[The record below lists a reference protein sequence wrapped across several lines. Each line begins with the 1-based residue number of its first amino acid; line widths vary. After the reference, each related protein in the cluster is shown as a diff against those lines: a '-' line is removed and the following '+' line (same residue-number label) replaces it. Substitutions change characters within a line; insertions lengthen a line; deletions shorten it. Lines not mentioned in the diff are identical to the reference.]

1 MSRTPLFHRFSRTI
15 RIAWLA
21 ERHKISTDEALERV
35 ADSLERVAEAGDQ
48 VDRRRSRRE
57 FLGGAAR
64 VAAAGALASVAGPL
78 ERAYAKPGGGIGGNR
93 SIAIVGAGMAGLA
106 CADRLREAGILA
118 TVYEAA
124 AERVGGRV
132 RSLPGVFPGRTIELG
147 GELIDFWHATILK
160 YVHRFGLTRI
170 GLFDTAGDVLY
181 RIDGV
186 TYPESAIIEA
196 FRDVVLRMKK
206 DMRSV
211 TSDISARNFDPA
223 PNSADRRLDNTNL
236 QAYLEQLDAA
246 DVLIKAIQSVFGG
259 EYGQEIHLQSCLN
272 FILFAK
278 LTRSR
283 SRIVYFGAN
292 NAERYAIAEGNEAL
306 ATGLRDDLVATG
318 GAVQGGMSLTA
329 LSKAADGRFVLTF
342 GTTTR
347 SHDAVVL
354 AIPATVI
361 RARVALDISL
371 GIAPATRAAIAGL
384 QYGDNTKTMFQFG
397 SNLPFAVL
405 GGDGT
410 AYATDPALPNVQV
423 AFPSKT
429 GAPGANPTMPV
440 VVDYGFGERGRRLP
454 IVDPDG
460 TGFLGGYDEIFPG
473 AAAAVVPLL
482 DGTSFAR
489 AHWPSDPNALG
500 SYTCNQPGYFTTM
513 EGWLGEPAGNLAF
526 AGEHTDSF
534 HNFQGFIEGAAQS
547 GTRAAEYLLDRIRNG
562 LL

>member
-1 MSRTPLFHRFSRTI
+1 MSRSPLFHRFSRTI
-15 RIAWLA
+15 RIAWFA
-21 ERHKISTDEALERV
+21 ERNKISTGEALERV
-35 ADSLERVAEAGDQ
+35 AEVQGNAA
-48 VDRRRSRRE
+48 RRRSRRE
-57 FLGGAAR
+57 FLGEVASLAAS
-64 VAAAGALASVAGPL
+64 GALASVAGPL
-78 ERAYAKPGGGIGGNR
+78 GRAHAAPAGGGGGGSGVSR
-93 SIAIVGAGMAGLA
+93 SIAIVGAGLAGLA
-106 CADRLREAGILA
+106 CADQLRAAGVLA

-124 AERVGGRV
+124 TNRVGGRV

-147 GELIDFWHATILK
+147 GEFIDYWHSTILK
-160 YVHRFGLTRI
+160 YVLRFGLTRI
-170 GLFDTAGDVLY
+170 DLFGTAGEVLY

-186 TYPESAIIEA
+186 TYPESTIIDA
-196 FRDVVLRMKK
+196 FRDVVLRMKE

-211 TSDISARNFDPA
+211 TSGISARNFDPA
-223 PNSADRRLDNTNL
+223 RNSADRRLDYTNL
-236 QAYLEQLDAA
+236 QEYLEQLGAA

-278 LTRSR
+278 LTRSK

-292 NAERYAIAEGNEAL
+292 NAERYAVAEGNEAI
-306 ATGLRDDLVATG
+306 ANGLRANLLAAG
-318 GAVQGGMSLTA
+318 GSVQGGMSLTA
-329 LSKAADGRFVLTF
+329 LKKTADGRYLLTF
-342 GTTTR
+342 GKTTR
-347 SHDAVVL
+347 THDAVVL

-361 RARVALDISL
+361 RARVTLDANL
-371 GIAPATRAAIAGL
+371 GIAPETRAAIAGL

-397 SNLPFAVL
+397 SNQPFDAV

-429 GAPGANPTMPV
+429 GAPGADPTKPV
-440 VVDYGFGERGRRLP
+440 IVDYGFGARGRNLLSA
-454 IVDPDG
+454 DPDG
-460 TGFLGGYDEIFPG
+460 TGFLGGYDSIFPG
-473 AAAAVVPLL
+473 AAAAAVPLL
-482 DGTSFAR
+482 NGKRFAR

-547 GTRAAEYLLDRIRNG
+547 GTRAAEYLLDRSRNG

>member
-1 MSRTPLFHRFSRTI
+1 MSRGPLFHQFSRTI
-15 RIAWLA
+15 RIAWFA
-21 ERHKISTDEALERV
+21 ERNKISTGEALERV
-35 ADSLERVAEAGDQ
+35 AEAQGEAE
-48 VDRRRSRRE
+48 RRRSRRE
-57 FLGGAAR
+57 FLGDVASLAAS
-64 VAAAGALASVAGPL
+64 GALASVAGPL
-78 ERAYAKPGGGIGGNR
+78 GRAHAKPGGGSEGSSP

-106 CADRLREAGILA
+106 CADHLREGGVLA

-124 AERVGGRV
+124 TKRVGGRV
-132 RSLPGVFPGRTIELG
+132 RSLSGVFPGRTIELG
-147 GELIDFWHATILK
+147 GEFIDYWHSTILK
-160 YVHRFGLTRI
+160 YVQRFGLTRVD
-170 GLFDTAGDVLY
+170 LFDTAEEVLY

-186 TYPESAIIEA
+186 TYPESTIIDA
-196 FRDVVLRMKK
+196 FREAVLRMKQ

-211 TSDISARNFDPA
+211 TSGISARNFDPA
-223 PNSADRRLDNTNL
+223 PNSADLRLDNTNL
-236 QAYLEQLDAA
+236 QDYLEQLGAA
-246 DVLIKAIQSVFGG
+246 DILIKAIQSVFGG

-278 LTRSR
+278 LTRSK

-292 NAERYAIAEGNEAL
+292 NAERYAVAEGNEAI
-306 ATGLRDDLVATG
+306 ANRLRDDLVAAG
-318 GAVQGGMSLTA
+318 GTVQGGMSLTA
-329 LSKAADGRFVLTF
+329 LKKAADGRYVLTF
-342 GTTTR
+342 GKTTR
-347 SHDAVVL
+347 THDAVVL

-361 RARVALDISL
+361 RARVTLDANL
-371 GIAPATRAAIAGL
+371 GIASETRAAIAGL

-397 SNLPFAVL
+397 SNQPFDAL

-429 GAPGANPTMPV
+429 GAPGADPTKPV
-440 VVDYGFGERGRRLP
+440 VVDYGFGKRGRRLP
-454 IVDPDG
+454 TVDPDG
-460 TGFLGGYDEIFPG
+460 TGFLGGYDHIFPG
-473 AAAAVVPLL
+473 AAAEAVPLL
-482 DGTSFAR
+482 NGRLFAR

-547 GTRAAEYLLDRIRNG
+547 GTRAAEHLLDQIRNG